1 MSPSLLLRAKS
12 RQDCHRP
19 AEPFIKECVWVGGE
33 GWHVRRKSPVAT
45 FCERLCNCFSIV
57 GDIFQLPAGKC
68 GVVVNHSTA
77 AVYVI
82 SAWELGRDVGT
93 RSHPQESCRAIS
105 EAQQFTLKCRG
116 LGPSAP
122 ESTGV
127 RATFVLMLGSTGR
140 RCGGHISWENRAFST
155 LEV

>member
-1 MSPSLLLRAKS
+1 M
-12 RQDCHRP
+12 
-19 AEPFIKECVWVGGE
+19 
-33 GWHVRRKSPVAT
+33 
-45 FCERLCNCFSIV
+45 
-57 GDIFQLPAGKC
+57 
-68 GVVVNHSTA
+68 VVNHSTA
-77 AVYVI
+77 AVCVV
-82 SAWELGRDVGT
+82 SAWESGRDVGT

-140 RCGGHISWENRAFST
+140 KCRGSDFLGEQSLQHSGGVRIHLRVSQP
-155 LEV
+155 